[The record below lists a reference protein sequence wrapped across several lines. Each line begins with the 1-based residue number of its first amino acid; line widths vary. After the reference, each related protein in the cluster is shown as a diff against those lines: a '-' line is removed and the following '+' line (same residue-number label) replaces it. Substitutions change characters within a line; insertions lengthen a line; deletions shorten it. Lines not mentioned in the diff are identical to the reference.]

1 MEKSNGKKKLRVSV
15 FISGR
20 GTNLK
25 SLINFS
31 NRKSC
36 PIKIVLVVTN
46 NKNAKGI
53 YFAKK
58 NKIKLSFFNF
68 KNKIKAEKKILVDLK
83 KYNVDLICL
92 AGFMK
97 ILSKRIIKKY
107 KNKILNIHP
116 SLLPKYKGLNTH
128 KRVIIN
134 KESFTGCTVHLV
146 NSKLDSGKI
155 ILQKKIKVLK
165 KDNEK
170 SLAKRLLKVEN
181 QLYPS
186 ALKKF
191 ISTSL

>member
-1 MEKSNGKKKLRVSV
+1 MAKLIGKTNVAV

-20 GTNLK
+20 GSNLK
-25 SLINFS
+25 YLISYSKKN
-31 NRKSC
+31 KSFIK
-36 PIKIVLVVTN
+36 IKIVVSN
-46 NKNAKGI
+46 SKNAKGNLI
-53 YFAKK
+53 AKR
-58 NKIKLSFFNF
+58 NKIPIYINNF
-68 KNKIKAEKKILVDLK
+68 KNRKEEKKILK
-83 KYNVDLICL
+83 KIKNLNIKLICL

-97 ILSKRIIKKY
+97 ILSKRIIKKF

-128 KRVIIN
+128 KKVIVN

-146 NSKLDSGKI
+146 NSKLDSGRI
-155 ILQKKIKVLK
+155 ILQKKIKVMK